1 MSYIQ
6 QDDRHLYLDT
16 PVGENLLL
24 LNHFTGHE
32 ALSQLFS
39 FHLALLATPATK
51 VAFEKLIGQQ
61 VSFGILGGF
70 LGLDT
75 RHFDGIAIHV
85 AQGATLNE
93 FTQYEITVVPEI
105 WELTRTFRSRISNT
119 SPFPI
124 F

>member
-32 ALSQLFS
+32 AFQPVILFPS
-39 FHLALLATPATK
+39 CPAGDAGHK
-51 VAFEKLIGQQ
+51 VAFEKLIGQH

-75 RHFDGIAIHV
+75 RDFDGIAIHV
-85 AQGATLNE
+85 AQG
-93 FTQYEITVVPEI
+93 
-105 WELTRTFRSRISNT
+105 EL
-119 SPFPI
+119 
-124 F
+124 